1 MDTFTDAGNGATQP
15 PVNFDDFAV
24 GRREYAEPP
33 PESTAPPRLSVKPI
47 PDELILEG
55 AATLTAFGIPTVE
68 GQEAYEEMY
77 KAQARPLLKLTRLG
91 EALAEYG
98 IGMNVAG
105 GEGPAWLRIAM
116 GMGGLAGIA
125 YVLRFPDRV
134 PPALMARLATLGMQQ
149 QQATQA
155 QSAGPAAPEP
165 ATPDPAAT
173 AEAVA

>member
-1 MDTFTDAGNGATQP
+1 MFTEAGNGAIQP
-15 PVNFDDFAV
+15 PVDPVNFDDFAA
-24 GRREYAEPP
+24 GRREYADPP
-33 PESTAPPRLSVKPI
+33 LESAAPRPSVKPI

-68 GQEAYEEMY
+68 SQTAYEEIY
-77 KAQARPLLKLTRLG
+77 KAQARPLLKFTRLG

-98 IGMNVAG
+98 IGMPAAG
-105 GEGPAWLRIAM
+105 GEAPAWLRIAM

-125 YVLRFPDRV
+125 YVLRFPERV
-134 PPALMARLATLGMQQ
+134 PPALMARLAALGMQQ
-149 QQATQA
+149 QQAQA
-155 QSAGPAAPEP
+155 AGPTAPEP